1 MNKII
6 EFTAGNL
13 AFDPQDI
20 EAMSLALDEV
30 CKALNISANTTAREL
45 VALRI
50 LELARH
56 GERNPAA
63 LQDRVLT
70 ESTSGSGC

>member
-1 MNKII
+1 MNKIV

-20 EAMSLALDEV
+20 EAMSFALYEV
-30 CKALNISANTTAREL
+30 CRALNISANTTAREPI
-45 VALRI
+45 ALRI
-50 LELARH
+50 LELARR
-56 GERNPAA
+56 GERNPDA